1 MTFTQSIQAG
11 VQQAWL
17 MFYDANG
24 DPSGDT
30 TTALSNGQ
38 IRGSYRFRGIQ
49 SMPTGVLEAEAV
61 TVLGDDTSLG
71 SLLFS
76 SDAPR
81 EFLINFGQGD
91 LDLEGLLQNTPVE
104 NIAGGKQGQI
114 DTPGTLATC
123 ALIVQSRAVKQ
134 NPGVAGQA
142 AWTGWLYP
150 FVQIQPLNREEF
162 SGRTAGVIR
171 YKGVAQNAFNNPWG
185 TTIVD
190 KQGAASSA
198 YAKTL
203 DYSYPVTMD
212 AFRGNGVL
220 DAFTLA
226 RTPILAASTDA
237 FVDKV
242 QIATLSINTP
252 TARLMTLASA
262 PTNTRPGIVLY
273 QYQPV

>member
-11 VQQAWL
+11 TQQAWL
-17 MFYDANG
+17 CFYDSNG
-24 DPSGDT
+24 DLSGST
-30 TTALSNGQ
+30 PTALANGQ

-61 TVLGDDTSLG
+61 TVPGDDTSLG
-71 SLLFS
+71 SILFS

-81 EFLINFGQGD
+81 EFLINFGQMD
-91 LDLEGLLQNTPVE
+91 LVLEGLLQNTPVE
-104 NIAGGKQGQI
+104 DIAGGKMGQI

-134 NPGVAGQA
+134 NAGVAGQA
-142 AWTGWLYP
+142 AWTGWMYP
-150 FVQIQPLNREEF
+150 YVQIQPLNREEF

-190 KQGAASSA
+190 SQGSPSSA
-198 YAKTL
+198 YARPFA
-203 DYSYPVTMD
+203 YPYPITMD
-212 AFRGNGVL
+212 AFRGDGIL
-220 DAFTLA
+220 DDFTLA
-226 RTPILAASTDA
+226 LTPINTASTTPY
-237 FVDKV
+237 VDKV
-242 QIATLSINTP
+242 ALSVTSVNTP
-252 TARLMTLASA
+252 TPRLMSLGSV
-262 PTNTRPGIVLY
+262 PGSGRPGGVIY